1 MHTDTHITSTTGDT
15 DDIRHTDGAAFTDAP
30 TDDAVAAVDALEEQL
45 LTAVRTK
52 IASRFATQAQA
63 AEALHT
69 FQPRISTIMGGENPL
84 SLASLVRV
92 SHYCG
97 VRVNV
102 ELTDD
107 YYDSTFP
114 PLTNAEAESEAES
127 ESYAETE
134 TEANAETVDESESV
148 TKTEFEINGT
158 AEAETETKN

>member
-15 DDIRHTDGAAFTDAP
+15 DDIRHTDGAAFTDAS

-107 YYDSTFP
+107 YYDSEFP
-114 PLTNAEAESEAES
+114 PLTNAESESESEFESESESESESEAES
-127 ESYAETE
+127 EAYAESE
-134 TEANAETVDESESV
+134 TES
-148 TKTEFEINGT
+148 EINGT
-158 AEAETETKN
+158 AETNAETKN

>member
-15 DDIRHTDGAAFTDAP
+15 ADIRHTDGAAFTDTP

-107 YYDSTFP
+107 YYDSEFP
-114 PLTNAEAESEAES
+114 PL
-127 ESYAETE
+127 
-134 TEANAETVDESESV
+134 TEANAETCAETETETETESETNS
-148 TKTEFEINGT
+148 ES
-158 AEAETETKN
+158 ETETKN

>member
-1 MHTDTHITSTTGDT
+1 MHTDTHITSTADDT
-15 DDIRHTDGAAFTDAP
+15 SDIRHTDGAAFTDTP

-107 YYDSTFP
+107 YYDSEFP
-114 PLTNAEAESEAES
+114 PLT
-127 ESYAETE
+127 ETE
-134 TEANAETVDESESV
+134 TEANAESESETS
-148 TKTEFEINGT
+148 
-158 AEAETETKN
+158 AETESEAYAETESETKN

>member
-15 DDIRHTDGAAFTDAP
+15 DDIRHTDGATFTDAS

-97 VRVNV
+97 VRVNI

-114 PLTNAEAESEAES
+114 PLTNAESESETNAES
-127 ESYAETE
+127 ESETNAETE
-134 TEANAETVDESESV
+134 SETSAETES
-148 TKTEFEINGT
+148 N
-158 AEAETETKN
+158 AEAETETGAKN

>member
-1 MHTDTHITSTTGDT
+1 MHTDTHITSTADDT
-15 DDIRHTDGAAFTDAP
+15 DDIRHTDGSAFTDTP

-52 IASRFATQAQA
+52 IASRFATQARA

-114 PLTNAEAESEAES
+114 PLTNAESDAEFES
-127 ESYAETE
+127 ESESETE
-134 TEANAETVDESESV
+134 SETNSE
-148 TKTEFEINGT
+148 T
-158 AEAETETKN
+158 ETETKN

>member
-1 MHTDTHITSTTGDT
+1 MHTDTHITSTADDT
-15 DDIRHTDGAAFTDAP
+15 DYIRHTDGAAFTDAS

-107 YYDSTFP
+107 YYDSEFP
-114 PLTNAEAESEAES
+114 PLT
-127 ESYAETE
+127 ETE

-148 TKTEFEINGT
+148 TKTESEINGT
-158 AEAETETKN
+158 AETETSDEN